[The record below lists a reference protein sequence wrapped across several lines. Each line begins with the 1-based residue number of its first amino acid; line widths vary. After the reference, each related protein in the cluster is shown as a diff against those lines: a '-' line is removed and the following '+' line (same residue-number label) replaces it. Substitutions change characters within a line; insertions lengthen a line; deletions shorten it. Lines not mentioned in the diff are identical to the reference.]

1 MANLPFSESEY
12 RGRQSRFLD
21 KIPQDSL
28 VLIPT
33 NPNSIRSNDVQ
44 YPFRASSYMLYLC
57 GWTDPESV
65 LMAKHTG
72 NDWIVSL
79 FVQPNDTTAEI
90 WEGRRI
96 GIEGA
101 SARWPIDEAHSLAQ
115 MNEIVK
121 AALTESNGVYL
132 IQKLNDDIDQIVDEA
147 MTSKSRQRNTYGM
160 GPISLVDPS
169 SILDE
174 MRMCKSEAEIE
185 VMQKSANLASMAHS
199 LAMKN
204 TQVGIGEWQIQAMI
218 EGCFQSHGSQW
229 SYPSIVGGGDN
240 ATILHYHSNSK
251 AVNEGDLVLVDAG
264 CEVDGYASDITRTWP
279 VNGKFSDSQKEIYN
293 LVLEAELAG
302 IAACK
307 VGVPWNAS
315 HKASM
320 EVISKGLIE
329 LGILDCSFDEAMGDD
344 LDGKTGQ
351 FFMHGTSH
359 SLGLD
364 VHDVGVTKPGGEG
377 DGRLLEEGM
386 VLTVE
391 PGLYFA
397 SWREDIQV
405 PERYSGIGI
414 RIEDDVLITKDGP
427 VVLTSN
433 CPKKITEIEA
443 LVGSGL

>member
-1 MANLPFSESEY
+1 MPNLPFSEVEY

-21 KIPQDSL
+21 NIPQDSL

-33 NPNSIRSNDVQ
+33 NPNSIRSNDVH
-44 YPFRASSYMLYLC
+44 YPYRASSYMLYLC
-57 GWTDPESV
+57 GWTYPESV
-65 LMAKHTG
+65 LMAKHDN

-79 FVQPNDTTAEI
+79 FVQPKDTTAEI

-101 SARWPIDEAHSLAQ
+101 SARWPIDEAHSLLQ
-115 MNEIVK
+115 MNEIVRE
-121 AALTESNGVYL
+121 ALNESKGVYL
-132 IQKLNDDIDQIVDEA
+132 IPKMNEDIDQIVHEA
-147 MTSKSRQRNTYGM
+147 LTSKSRKRNTYGM
-160 GPISLVDPS
+160 GPISLADPS

-174 MRMCKSEAEIE
+174 MRMCKSQAEIE
-185 VMQKSANLASMAHS
+185 VMQKSANIASMAHS

-204 TQVGIGEWQIQAMI
+204 TQVGIGEWQIQAII

-240 ATILHYHSNSK
+240 ATILHYHTNSK
-251 AVNEGDLVLVDAG
+251 TVADGELVLVDAG

-302 IAACK
+302 IAAWK

-315 HKASM
+315 HRATM

-329 LGILDCSFDEAMGDD
+329 LGILDCSFDEAMGDE
-344 LDGKTGQ
+344 LDGKARQ

-364 VHDVGVTKPGGEG
+364 VHDVGVTRPGGKG
-377 DGRLLEEGM
+377 DGRLLQEGM
-386 VLTVE
+386 ILTVE

-397 SWREDIQV
+397 SWRDDIQV
-405 PERYSGIGI
+405 PERYLGIGI

-433 CPKKITEIEA
+433 CPKKISEIEA

>member
-160 GPISLVDPS
+160 GPISLVNPS

-344 LDGKTGQ
+344 LDGKTRQ

-364 VHDVGVTKPGGEG
+364 VHDVGVTKPSGEG

>member
-1 MANLPFSESEY
+1 
-12 RGRQSRFLD
+12 
-21 KIPQDSL
+21 
-28 VLIPT
+28 
-33 NPNSIRSNDVQ
+33 
-44 YPFRASSYMLYLC
+44 
-57 GWTDPESV
+57 
-65 LMAKHTG
+65 
-72 NDWIVSL
+72 
-79 FVQPNDTTAEI
+79 
-90 WEGRRI
+90 
-96 GIEGA
+96 
-101 SARWPIDEAHSLAQ
+101 
-115 MNEIVK
+115 
-121 AALTESNGVYL
+121 
-132 IQKLNDDIDQIVDEA
+132 

-344 LDGKTGQ
+344 LDGKTRQ

>member
-240 ATILHYHSNSK
+240 ATVLHYHSNSK

-344 LDGKTGQ
+344 LDGKTRQ

>member
-329 LGILDCSFDEAMGDD
+329 LGILDCSLDEAMGDD
-344 LDGKTGQ
+344 LDGKTRQ

>member
-1 MANLPFSESEY
+1 MANLPFSEAEY
-12 RGRQSRFLD
+12 RARQSRFLD
-21 KIPQDSL
+21 KIPHDSL

-33 NPNSIRSNDVQ
+33 NPNSIRSNDVH

-65 LMAKHTG
+65 LMAKHNG

-101 SARWPIDEAHSLAQ
+101 STRWPIDEAHSLLQ
-115 MNEIVK
+115 MNEIVRG
-121 AALTESNGVYL
+121 ALNESNGVYL
-132 IQKLNDDIDQIVDEA
+132 IQKLNEDIDKIVHEA
-147 MTSKSRQRNTYGM
+147 LTSKSRQRNTYGM
-160 GPISLVDPS
+160 GPISLADPS

-174 MRMCKSEAEIE
+174 MRMCKSQAEIE
-185 VMQKSANLASMAHS
+185 IMQKSADIASMAHS

-251 AVNEGDLVLVDAG
+251 TVADGELILVDAG

-293 LVLEAELAG
+293 LVLDAELAG

-307 VGVPWNAS
+307 IGAPWNAS
-315 HKASM
+315 HKATM

-329 LGILDCSFDEAMGDD
+329 LGILDCSFDEAIGDE
-344 LDGKTGQ
+344 LDGKTRQ
-351 FFMHGTSH
+351 FFMHVTSH

-364 VHDVGVTKPGGEG
+364 VHDVGVTRPGGKG

-386 VLTVE
+386 ILTVE

-433 CPKKITEIEA
+433 CPKTISEIEA

>member
-344 LDGKTGQ
+344 LDGKTRQ

-397 SWREDIQV
+397 SWREDIHV
-405 PERYSGIGI
+405 PERFSGLGI

>member
-1 MANLPFSESEY
+1 MANLPFSEVEY

-21 KIPQDSL
+21 NIPQDSL

-33 NPNSIRSNDVQ
+33 NPNSIRSNDVR

-57 GWTDPESV
+57 GWADPESV
-65 LMAKHTG
+65 LMAKHNG

-79 FVQPNDTTAEI
+79 FVQPNDTIAEI

-101 SARWPIDEAHSLAQ
+101 SARWPIDEAHSLLQ
-115 MNEIVK
+115 MNEIVRG
-121 AALTESNGVYL
+121 ALNESNGVYL
-132 IQKLNDDIDQIVDEA
+132 IQKLNEDIDQIVHEA
-147 MTSKSRQRNTYGM
+147 LTSKSRQRNTYGM
-160 GPISLVDPS
+160 GPISLSDPS

-174 MRMCKSEAEIE
+174 MRMCKSQAEIE
-185 VMQKSANLASMAHS
+185 IMQKSANIASMAHS

-218 EGCFQSHGSQW
+218 EGFFQSHGSQW

-240 ATILHYHSNSK
+240 ATILHYHTNSK
-251 AVNEGDLVLVDAG
+251 TVADGELVLVDAG

-307 VGVPWNAS
+307 IGAPWNAS
-315 HKASM
+315 HKATM

-329 LGILDCSFDEAMGDD
+329 LGILDCSFDEAMGDE
-344 LDGKTGQ
+344 LDGKTRQ

-364 VHDVGVTKPGGEG
+364 VHDVGVTRPGGKG

-391 PGLYFA
+391 PGLYFS

-405 PERYSGIGI
+405 PERYLGIGI

-433 CPKKITEIEA
+433 CPKKISEIEA